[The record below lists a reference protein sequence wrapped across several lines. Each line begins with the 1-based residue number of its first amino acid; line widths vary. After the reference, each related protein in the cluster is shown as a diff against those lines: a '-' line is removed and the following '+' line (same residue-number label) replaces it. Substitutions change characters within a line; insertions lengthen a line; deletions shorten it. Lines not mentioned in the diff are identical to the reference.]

1 MWKIFTLLRKGNIK
15 KMKSYFYVQPRK
27 FNSKFDLIMAENTKE
42 EKEVNAFAKTVNAF
56 AKKITVK
63 GMQKQIQEEKWRQN
77 CNSVSACRIHDFY
90 PWKKVKRMLNF

>member
-1 MWKIFTLLRKGNIK
+1 
-15 KMKSYFYVQPRK
+15 MKSYFYVQPRK

-42 EKEVNAFAKTVNAF
+42 EKEVNAF